1 MSRSRRPPR
10 AWLGVPPPVDPAELL
25 GPRGLTED
33 VLAGRGMDD
42 LDDDAAGLGAVS
54 SGGAASEAGL
64 TQDDAFYAALI
75 TAQRRARI
83 EEVIAGRLGS
93 VTCVLDQLIDPHNV
107 AAIVRSAEGL
117 GLCEVHLVPH
127 DQQDNNAHRRVT
139 KDADKWIDLT
149 LHQSGAEAAR
159 ALRARGYEVWAGHL
173 EGEPRLLDEL
183 PAERPLA
190 VLLGNE
196 HEGPSAATLAACT
209 GTFCIPM
216 AGFTQSFNVSVA
228 AAVALHQVTRA
239 RRAFLGRTGDLP
251 EEARARLRSR
261 YLKLGAKLARRL
273 TPPSQR
279 T

>member
-10 AWLGVPPPVDPAELL
+10 AWLGVQPPVDPAELL

-33 VLAGRGMDD
+33 VLAGRGVDD
-42 LDDDAAGLGAVS
+42 LED
-54 SGGAASEAGL
+54 EAGL
-64 TQDDAFYAALI
+64 SRDDAFYAALI

-83 EEVIAGRLGS
+83 EQVIAGRLGS

-127 DQQDNNAHRRVT
+127 DQQDNQAHRRVT

-149 LHQSGAEAAR
+149 HHQSGAAA
-159 ALRARGYEVWAGHL
+159 AQTLRARGYEIWAGQL
-173 EGEPRLLDEL
+173 GGEPRLLEEL
-183 PAERPLA
+183 PADRPLA

-196 HEGPSAATLAACT
+196 HEGPSSATIAACT
-209 GTFCIPM
+209 GTFRIPM

-228 AAVALHQVTRA
+228 GAVALYQATRA
-239 RRAFLGRTGDLP
+239 RRTYLGRQGDLP
-251 EEARARLRSR
+251 EDARALLRSR